1 MALMALKDTLGVVP
15 LYLAAS
21 EGSGSAATFDVV
33 SVMTDSVSTVQGQI
47 FGVLAVV
54 VPAIVLITGAIVG
67 IKFGINW
74 LKKLKGG

>member
-1 MALMALKDTLGVVP
+1 MGLIALKDTLGVVP
-15 LYLAAS
+15 LHLAAS
-21 EGSGSAATFDVV
+21 EGGAATFDVV
-33 SVMTDSVSTVQGQI
+33 SIMTDSVSTVQGQI

-54 VPAIVLITGAIVG
+54 VPAIVVITGAIVG

>member
-1 MALMALKDTLGVVP
+1 MGLMALKDTLGVVP

-21 EGSGSAATFDVV
+21 EGSAATFDVV

-54 VPAIVLITGAIVG
+54 VPAIVVITGAIVG
-67 IKFGINW
+67 VKFGINW
-74 LKKLKGG
+74 LKKLKGS